1 MSQPQASAR
10 NNRGAILLILCCAL
24 LYWLGNQPALF
35 HSSTSPDKA
44 PTLAELKHQYA
55 VAIDQG
61 KSDEAIKALNQGIA
75 LEPQNPVPLRLRGA
89 LLEQT
94 GDLDAAALDLSRALS
109 LKPDDVDTL
118 MALAALQYKSKNYD
132 QALVTYDK
140 LTLQKDK
147 RAQVVGLNGKALVH
161 LRLGHL
167 DLAQRQV
174 KDAISLDPFSVK
186 AREIM
191 GNVLQQRGDLHGA
204 VDSYT
209 AGLRIDRSAEGLYNN
224 RALAYKKLN
233 MMSECVADLEALVRL
248 KPQDKDLANRLA
260 MIKGQLKAK
269 QK

>member
-1 MSQPQASAR
+1 
-10 NNRGAILLILCCAL
+10 
-24 LYWLGNQPALF
+24 
-35 HSSTSPDKA
+35 
-44 PTLAELKHQYA
+44 
-55 VAIDQG
+55 
-61 KSDEAIKALNQGIA
+61 
-75 LEPQNPVPLRLRGA
+75 
-89 LLEQT
+89 
-94 GDLDAAALDLSRALS
+94 
-109 LKPDDVDTL
+109 
-118 MALAALQYKSKNYD
+118 
-132 QALVTYDK
+132 

-248 KPQDKDLANRLA
+248 KPQDKDLENRLA